1 MNRGEPL
8 AVRCRE
14 WVLVLAL
21 RPAHRDNEKSMP
33 TWEESP
39 QAVQVRLRTRLL
51 SPHLN
56 QWDLAS
62 STLTDRKISTGGG
75 DAFEHPGN

>member
-8 AVRCRE
+8 AVRCRL

-33 TWEESP
+33 TWEERP
-39 QAVQVRLRTRLL
+39 QAVQVRLRTEKSQLLEAMRL
-51 SPHLN
+51 
-56 QWDLAS
+56 
-62 STLTDRKISTGGG
+62 STTG
-75 DAFEHPGN
+75 N